1 MGNNSMVSRRGY
13 LAAGVVG
20 LSALAGCPGGN
31 GADTPAA
38 GDGGDGDTGDGSDG
52 SGDGN
57 ADSGDGDT
65 GDGES
70 DAGSDGGDG
79 DGDSTGDGNDGGE
92 TESGET
98 PDDGPYSDAA
108 VLVDQVGYRPGDEKR
123 AVVRADAA
131 SFTVRDADSGTEV
144 ASGDLSEPTT
154 DGASGD
160 TVRHAAFDN
169 LSESGEYVVSAGG
182 VESAPFAVDEG
193 VWGRTLAEVGRRY
206 TLRRA
211 NTAIDDPVT
220 GLSLEPGHPQDRGAE
235 MYFADEFHDEGEA
248 VGVHGGWYD
257 AGDYGKYVPPAA
269 VTVGHLLLAY
279 EQHPDTFEVGQFS
292 MPEGVSEAER
302 EAGVPD
308 LLAEVKFELEW
319 FERMQRP
326 DGALYHKV
334 AGSQWPGMNVRPAED
349 TQTRYV
355 FGLSTYGTA
364 MAVGAFAMGARIY
377 RPFDADFADRLLENA
392 VAGYEYLRDNPDASF
407 RSDDG
412 QNDGSG
418 AYRQDTDR
426 TERFWAAAELLKT
439 TGESRYAEY
448 IDAELEDQVG
458 SRARHAGWGDAN
470 LFGKWAYY
478 TADAGS
484 DEHTETIAEA
494 LTAAADDLVAHVGD
508 QGYNVSLGLNDYFWG
523 SNALAVG
530 NGSLLL
536 LADAVESNAD
546 YRAAARDQIHYV
558 LGRTPTDRGYVTGS
572 GERPPGNP
580 HSRLVASTGINVP
593 GNVVGG
599 PNHNGGDPDL
609 DAFLASEDP
618 APAKSYLDVQGS
630 YASNEPALDYAAP
643 LVPLLAAFTPADA
656 VALE

>member
-1 MGNNSMVSRRGY
+1 MGNYDMISRRGY

-31 GADTPAA
+31 ATDTPAS
-38 GDGGDGDTGDGSDG
+38 GDGGGGDGSADDGSDG
-52 SGDGN
+52 SGGEADGGS
-57 ADSGDGDT
+57 DGDGD
-65 GDGES
+65 S
-70 DAGSDGGDG
+70 SDGGDG
-79 DGDSTGDGNDGGE
+79 GDDSDGSESDGGDGEE
-92 TESGET
+92 TPSEAT
-98 PDDGPYSDAA
+98 PDDGRYSGDA

-123 AVVRADAA
+123 AVVRADAE
-131 SFTVRDADSGTEV
+131 SFAVHDAESGTEV
-144 ASGDLSEPTT
+144 ASGDLSDPVT

-160 TVRHAAFDN
+160 TVRYAAFDD

-182 VESAPFAVDEG
+182 VESASFAVGEG

-220 GLSLEPGHPQDRGAE
+220 GLSLEPGHPQDREARI
-235 MYFADEFHDEGEA
+235 YFADEFHDEGDRLD
-248 VGVHGGWYD
+248 VHGGWYD

-279 EQHPDTFEVGQFS
+279 ERHPDTFEVGQFA
-292 MPEGVSEAER
+292 MPDGVSQAER
-302 EAGVPD
+302 EAGLPD

-334 AGSQWPGMNVRPAED
+334 AGQQWPGMNVRPAED

-364 MAVGAFAMGARIY
+364 MAVGAFAMAARIY
-377 RPFDADFADRLLENA
+377 RSFDGGFADRMLENA
-392 VAGYEYLRDNPDASF
+392 VAGYEYLRDNPDAYF
-407 RSDDG
+407 RSDEG
-412 QNDGSG
+412 QNGGSG

-448 IDAELEDQVG
+448 IDAELADQV
-458 SRARHAGWGDAN
+458 SSPARHAGWGDAN

-484 DEHTETIAEA
+484 DAYRETVAGE
-494 LTAAADDLVAHVGD
+494 LTAAADELVAHVGE
-508 QGYNVSLGLNDYFWG
+508 QGYNISLGLSDYFWG
-523 SNALAVG
+523 SNSLALG
-530 NGSLLL
+530 NGSLCL
-536 LADAVESNAD
+536 LADTVESNAD
-546 YRAAARDQIHYV
+546 YRAAARDQVHYV

-572 GERPPGNP
+572 GERPPENP
-580 HSRLVASTGINVP
+580 HSRPVASTGINVP

-599 PNHNGGDPDL
+599 PNNDGGDPDL
-609 DAFLASEDP
+609 DSFLASEDP

-656 VALE
+656 VGVE

>member
-1 MGNNSMVSRRGY
+1 MGNNCMVSRRGY

-31 GADTPAA
+31 GTDTPAA
-38 GDGGDGDTGDGSDG
+38 GDGGDGDSGDGSDG
-52 SGDGN
+52 
-57 ADSGDGDT
+57 
-65 GDGES
+65 
-70 DAGSDGGDG
+70 DGGDG
-79 DGDSTGDGNDGGE
+79 DADGGGGDADGGGGDTNGGSDDDGDDGDGSDG
-92 TESGET
+92 
-98 PDDGPYSDAA
+98 DGPYSDDA

-123 AVVRADAA
+123 AVVRADAE
-131 SFTVRDADSGTEV
+131 SFAVLDADSGSEV
-144 ASGDLSEPTT
+144 ASGDLSESMT

-160 TVRHAAFDN
+160 TVRYATFGD
-169 LSESGEYVVSAGG
+169 LSEPGEYVVSAGG
-182 VESAPFAVDEG
+182 VESAPFAVGEG

-211 NTAIDDPVT
+211 NTAIEDPVT
-220 GLSLEPGHPQDRGAE
+220 GLSLEPGHPQDREAE

-248 VGVHGGWYD
+248 VDVHGGWYD

-292 MPEGVSEAER
+292 MPAGVSEAEH
-302 EAGVPD
+302 EAGLPD

-334 AGSQWPGMNVRPAED
+334 AGSQWPGMNVRPAGD

-364 MAVGAFAMGARIY
+364 MAVGAFAMGARIF
-377 RPFDADFADRLLENA
+377 RPFDADFADRMLEDA
-392 VAGYEYLRDNPDASF
+392 VAGYEYLRDNPDAYF

-448 IDAELEDQVG
+448 VDAELGDQVG

-484 DEHTETIAEA
+484 DAHRETIAGE
-494 LTAAADDLVAHVGD
+494 LTAAADDLVAHVGE
-508 QGYNVSLGLNDYFWG
+508 QGYNVSIGLDEYFWG
-523 SNALAVG
+523 SNSLALG

-536 LADAVESNAD
+536 LADAVESNPD

-609 DAFLASEDP
+609 DSFLASEDP

-656 VALE
+656 VDVE